1 MLVDYY
7 FKSISLQPKN
17 SPLGLVRGD
26 YSMYFLSA
34 NFSILRVI
42 CKLENKHEF
51 SFCFFVTKHPFF
63 TGTDRILTYQRLTG
77 FVVSFA
83 YLWFLDTRLSMGPS
97 LFLIHLVLRYKVTSG
112 SIFYQIWFLD
122 LRIII
127 DFVRGCLTTWSRGS
141 H

>member
-7 FKSISLQPKN
+7 FKSISLLPKN

-26 YSMYFLSA
+26 YIMYFLSA

-51 SFCFFVTKHPFF
+51 SFCFFCHKTSFLYRDK
-63 TGTDRILTYQRLTG
+63 DRILTYQRLTG

-112 SIFYQIWFLD
+112 SIFYQI
-122 LRIII
+122 
-127 DFVRGCLTTWSRGS
+127 
-141 H
+141 